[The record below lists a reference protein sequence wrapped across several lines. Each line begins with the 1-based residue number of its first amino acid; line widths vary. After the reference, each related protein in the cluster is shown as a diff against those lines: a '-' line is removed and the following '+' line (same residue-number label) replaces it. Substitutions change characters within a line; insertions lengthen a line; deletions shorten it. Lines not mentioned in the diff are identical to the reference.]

1 MNNISI
7 TGRLVYEPEL
17 KTTQNGA
24 TFMSNR
30 IAVNR
35 ADKNKTTDFFN
46 IQAWNKTAEFI
57 YKYFSKGDPIEI
69 SGRLQTESYEKKDGT
84 KVNDVV
90 IVALDVNFTL
100 SKATA
105 APAPAPAPAEPQ
117 SSPAPDYSGEGLP
130 FEI

>member
-46 IQAWNKTAEFI
+46 VQAWNKTAEFI

-100 SKATA
+100 GKAAA

-117 SSPAPDYSGEGLP
+117 SAPAPDYSGEGLP

>member
-17 KTTQNGA
+17 KNTQSGA

-69 SGRLQTESYEKKDGT
+69 SGRLQTENYEKKDGT

-100 SKATA
+100 SKAATA
-105 APAPAPAPAEPQ
+105 PTPAPAEPQ
-117 SSPAPDYSGEGLP
+117 SAPAPDYSGEGLP